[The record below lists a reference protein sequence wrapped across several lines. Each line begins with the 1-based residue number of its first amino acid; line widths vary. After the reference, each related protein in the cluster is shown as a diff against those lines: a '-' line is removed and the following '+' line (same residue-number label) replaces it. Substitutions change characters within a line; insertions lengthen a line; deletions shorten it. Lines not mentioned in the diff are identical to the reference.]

1 MNVHRGLQLSDADTL
16 IHVVSRNTP
25 MKLAFSL
32 IALFVFVQSSLAQEL
47 KVPTLSPITEISQEV
62 GLTQVKLSYS
72 RPSAK
77 GRKVFGGLVPFNEV
91 WRTGANA
98 STKLTFT
105 EDVKIEGNALK
116 AGTYALYT
124 IPGESEW
131 TVIIHTNT
139 RHRSIAGDVY
149 KPAEDAF
156 RFKVKPVRTS
166 QPVETFTIGFS
177 DITTNSINV
186 YVAWENT
193 KIKFRI
199 DFDVDALVDK
209 QIADLVA
216 SPAGMTHQSHFLAA
230 EYYLHNNKDLA
241 KADGWILAAMEKSP
255 KNFRYGLLRAKILAK
270 AGKRDEALK
279 VIAEANAWATE
290 AKNANYIEQ
299 TQVFWDSIKKN

>member
-1 MNVHRGLQLSDADTL
+1 MKFVFL
-16 IHVVSRNTP
+16 IAALPLLTQ
-25 MKLAFSL
+25 LAFG
-32 IALFVFVQSSLAQEL
+32 QEL

-98 STKLTFT
+98 STKLTFA
-105 EDVKIEGNALK
+105 EDVKIEGNSLK

-124 IPGESEW
+124 IPGEKEW

-156 RFKVKPVRTS
+156 RFKVTPRKTS
-166 QPVETFTIGFS
+166 NFVETFTIGFG
-177 DITTNSINV
+177 DITTNSCSV
-186 YVAWENT
+186 FVAWENT
-193 KIKFRI
+193 EIKFKI
-199 DFDVDALVDK
+199 EFDVDGQVDK
-209 QIADLVA
+209 QIADLIA
-216 SPAGMTHQSHFLAA
+216 APAGMSHQNYFLAA

-241 KADGWILAAMEKSP
+241 RADTWIVAAMEKSP
-255 KNFRYGLLRAKILAK
+255 KNARYGLLRAKILAK

-279 VIAEANAWATE
+279 VVADANAWATD

-299 TQVFWDSIKKN
+299 TQEFWDSIKSNK